1 MKIAAPAFRK
11 DGVFFFMSCRSL
23 CRHHH
28 TRLESLM
35 LSESAQAS
43 WHRDFLAVFPEQ
55 VDVVE
60 VDESLAAIAGAEC
73 EVLDLGRVEL
83 RNRLAPA
90 FLLHVF
96 PDERVANPVAS
107 RVFETDHEF
116 VVVFDLARH
125 DLQFDVALRI
135 VVRCGVI
142 ENDADGLLDFF
153 GDVVVCAGVV
163 RPAEIRRLLDDEV
176 VADVAAERRIAVIDF
191 GVHGGGVV
199 AVDDREPRNVV

>member
-1 MKIAAPAFRK
+1 MKIAAPAYRK
-11 DGVFFFMSCRSL
+11 DGVFFMSCRSL

-28 TRLESLM
+28 THLESLI

-107 RVFETDHEF
+107 RVLEAYHEF

-135 VVRCGVI
+135 VVRCG
-142 ENDADGLLDFF
+142 
-153 GDVVVCAGVV
+153 AGT
-163 RPAEIRRLLDDEV
+163 L
-176 VADVAAERRIAVIDF
+176 
-191 GVHGGGVV
+191 
-199 AVDDREPRNVV
+199 

>member
-1 MKIAAPAFRK
+1 MKIAAPAYRK
-11 DGVFFFMSCRSL
+11 DGVFFHVMPAGACL
-23 CRHHH
+23 GHVPGCRHHH

-96 PDERVANPVAS
+96 PDERVAYPVAAC
-107 RVFETDHEF
+107 VLEANHEV
-116 VVVFDLARH
+116 VVVFDLA
-125 DLQFDVALRI
+125 
-135 VVRCGVI
+135 
-142 ENDADGLLDFF
+142 
-153 GDVVVCAGVV
+153 
-163 RPAEIRRLLDDEV
+163 
-176 VADVAAERRIAVIDF
+176 
-191 GVHGGGVV
+191 
-199 AVDDREPRNVV
+199 